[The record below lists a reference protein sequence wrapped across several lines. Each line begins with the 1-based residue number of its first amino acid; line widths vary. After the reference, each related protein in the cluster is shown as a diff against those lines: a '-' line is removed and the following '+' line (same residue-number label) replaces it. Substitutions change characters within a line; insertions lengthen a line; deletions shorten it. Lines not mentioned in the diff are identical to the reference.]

1 MILVEELKLYLALKL
16 RFVTN
21 TICLCSTGTIICC
34 MSVLD
39 IIMQGVKTRLEF
51 GLIVKSNSIEVLL
64 YRILH
69 VIVPY
74 LLIVS
79 PLSS

>member
-1 MILVEELKLYLALKL
+1 MILVKELKLYLALKL
-16 RFVTN
+16 SFVMN

-34 MSVLD
+34 TSVLD
-39 IIMQGVKTRLEF
+39 IIMQWVKIRLEF
-51 GLIVKSNSIEVLL
+51 GLIVKFNSIEGLL